1 MLEEEGE
8 GTGEE
13 ERGEKQEKSRRKARN
28 KGKGSMGRKGHQQ
41 KERLKDEQRRNS

>member
-13 ERGEKQEKSRRKARN
+13 ERGEKQEKS
-28 KGKGSMGRKGHQQ
+28 
-41 KERLKDEQRRNS
+41 EEQREGDHG

>member
-13 ERGEKQEKSRRKARN
+13 ERGEKQEKS
-28 KGKGSMGRKGHQQ
+28 
-41 KERLKDEQRRNS
+41 EEQRQGVHG

>member
-13 ERGEKQEKSRRKARN
+13 ERGESRRKARN
-28 KGKGSMGRKGHQQ
+28 KDKGSMGRKGHQQ